1 MAMTYDYQTRKITRD
16 WHLVMINALANSS
29 LFVKI
34 TRKSK
39 TIVDKR
45 DHSVIVLGIRQ
56 RELCNNNRR
65 EATGKSTRQ
74 RSRRRSSQGRRI
86 VYIKQQRTTM
96 KVTIELTDRIIDAV
110 NGIMMMQAIDS
121 DKEEQ
126 QLSDAIDHMKQMT
139 EPLLL
144 NTDIMSAKDGRQV
157 LIGIGCL
164 ALTQVL
170 RDMDRE

>member
-1 MAMTYDYQTRKITRD
+1 
-16 WHLVMINALANSS
+16 
-29 LFVKI
+29 
-34 TRKSK
+34 
-39 TIVDKR
+39 
-45 DHSVIVLGIRQ
+45 
-56 RELCNNNRR
+56 
-65 EATGKSTRQ
+65 
-74 RSRRRSSQGRRI
+74 
-86 VYIKQQRTTM
+86 M

-110 NGIMMMQAIDS
+110 NGIMMMQAIGS

-126 QLSDAIDHMKQMT
+126 QLSDAIGHMKQMT

-144 NTDIMSAKDGRQV
+144 NTDIVGAKDGRKV

>member
-1 MAMTYDYQTRKITRD
+1 
-16 WHLVMINALANSS
+16 
-29 LFVKI
+29 
-34 TRKSK
+34 
-39 TIVDKR
+39 
-45 DHSVIVLGIRQ
+45 
-56 RELCNNNRR
+56 
-65 EATGKSTRQ
+65 
-74 RSRRRSSQGRRI
+74 
-86 VYIKQQRTTM
+86 M

-126 QLSDAIDHMKQMT
+126 QLSDAIDRMKQMT
-139 EPLLL
+139 EPLLI